1 MKLCNNTPNAA
12 YYSLSYTNNASCGN
26 IAAKEAI
33 DLHFYDNKQNVKV
46 SFVAVG
52 KAPPGEVN
60 PFSVTIPKSGKGM
73 TVTIGLFQQ

>member
-1 MKLCNNTPNAA
+1 MKLYNNTPNAA
-12 YYSLSYTNNASCGN
+12 YYGMSYGDDASCGK
-26 IAAKEAI
+26 IAANQTI

-52 KAPPGEVN
+52 KAPSGEVN